1 MGGMGGARVTQ
12 ESIDSTF
19 IRLLTEDRI
28 ELLEAYK
35 VYDLWPQTRPRKGV
49 CVCVAVKPI

>member
-28 ELLEAYK
+28 ELLKAYK

-49 CVCVAVKPI
+49 CVCGS